1 MRSRRGTGPSP
12 TAVRIDVGTLTSIRR
27 PCGRSVAVCQPS
39 RGTPRPCAVISAP
52 SATARP
58 SRPRPVAVTRCAL
71 VRHAPE
77 LELLA
82 ALKRAVEFDD
92 YLGDHAPHHGLDRH
106 DDSLRIEGFGY
117 SCGKGLGEARGAL
130 PDDADDAATAGL
142 GPALR
147 ARRGGRGGRGRPD
160 GEALGPRT
168 RSRAGE
174 TPVSASRS
182 RFESRVARP
191 SAVGPGEPAT
201 RG

>member
-1 MRSRRGTGPSP
+1 MREVGSSLP
-12 TAVRIDVGTLTSIRR
+12 AVSGY
-27 PCGRSVAVCQPS
+27 
-39 RGTPRPCAVISAP
+39 
-52 SATARP
+52 SATMRGDIRAIGDRSP
-58 SRPRPVAVTRCAL
+58 QRPRPVAVTGCAL
-71 VRHAPE
+71 VRHAPK

-147 ARRGGRGGRGRPD
+147 ARGGGRGGRGRP
-160 GEALGPRT
+160 GW
-168 RSRAGE
+168 
-174 TPVSASRS
+174 
-182 RFESRVARP
+182 
-191 SAVGPGEPAT
+191 
-201 RG
+201 